1 MKEFRNVIVIGAS
14 AGGIRALSSLIAGLP
29 DDLDAAILVVLH
41 LSKRS
46 NADVIT
52 MGFQKQTTLNC
63 QVATEGAKIKK
74 GHLYLAPPE
83 HHLMISSG
91 NIHLTQGPHENKYRP
106 SIDVLFRSAAV
117 HYGHRTIGII
127 LTGLLDDGT
136 SGMSAIGKAGGI
148 CIVQDPADA
157 EYGDMPQSVLN
168 NMEVDY
174 KVSLT
179 KIPTVVEVLMSQPL
193 PLEKAIPVELK
204 IEADITEKVMS
215 DLNQLRKIADRSD
228 FICPDCGGGLWAIRN
243 DPMHRYRCH
252 TGHVYTERL
261 LVERQVEGIEESL
274 WVSIRMLEERRNM
287 MLLMRTHDEE
297 AGNLQLAESNQG
309 RAIEIDR
316 HIKKLKQ
323 VLTKLVSDVQ
333 ESEQGNA

>member
-1 MKEFRNVIVIGAS
+1 MEEFRNVIVMGAS
-14 AGGIRALSSLIAGLP
+14 AGGIGALSSVIAGLP

-41 LSKRS
+41 LSKKS
-46 NADVIT
+46 NANVIT
-52 MGFQKQTTLNC
+52 MAFQKQTTLNC

-83 HHLMISSG
+83 HHLMIRNG
-91 NIHLTQGPHENKYRP
+91 HIHLTQGPHENKYRP
-106 SIDVLFRSAAV
+106 SIDVLFRSVAV

-136 SGMSAIGKAGGI
+136 SGMSAVEKAGGI

-157 EYGDMPQSVLN
+157 EYGDMPRSVLN

-174 KVSLT
+174 KVTLT
-179 KIPTVVEVLMSQPL
+179 KIPSVVEVLMSQPL
-193 PLEKAIPVELK
+193 PSEKAIPIELK
-204 IEADITEKVMS
+204 IEADITEKLMS
-215 DLNQLRKIADRSD
+215 DLNQLKKIADRSD

-261 LVERQVEGIEESL
+261 LVDKQVEGIEESL